1 MWSNLMRFS
10 KQKNMGNVRRV
21 DCMVKPV
28 EVQQT
33 EKRGNVMR
41 VDCMVK
47 PVEVQQT
54 EKHGKCQES

>member
-1 MWSNLMRFS
+1 MSSNLLRFS

-33 EKRGNVMR
+33 EKHGK
-41 VDCMVK
+41 CQESLLK
-47 PVEVQQT
+47 PDVQQT

>member
-1 MWSNLMRFS
+1 
-10 KQKNMGNVRRV
+10 
-21 DCMVKPV
+21 MVKPV

-47 PVEVQQT
+47 QKNMGNVRRVDCVVKPVEVQQT